1 MYWKGWIY
9 CAFWMSCKV
18 MQSRSPLFRQSS
30 VEVFDIWD
38 FEMIECVSNVL
49 GLETPGTSRTLN
61 GASCT
66 WTSKSPRSP
75 TSRRKQQKRWLSWR
89 NPWPPNVASS
99 LGQKC
104 GEKVWE
110 NARNS
115 ASFRMHVL
123 SSMMCVCKVVIS
135 FLFFV
140 TKRQIKC
147 LLASPQ
153 LASLWGLC
161 GPCRFWEKPETPS
174 RTSDDGWPDEPCTC
188 VMRKLCICL
197 LR

>member
-18 MQSRSPLFRQSS
+18 MQSQSS

-75 TSRRKQQKRWLSWR
+75 TSRRKRQKRWLSWR

-135 FLFFV
+135 FLFFCDQK
-140 TKRQIKC
+140 TNQMFFS
-147 LLASPQ
+147 LAATGIA
-153 LASLWGLC
+153 LRSLWALPVLGKARNSQKDLEW
-161 GPCRFWEKPETPS
+161 RMT
-174 RTSDDGWPDEPCTC
+174 RPDEPCTC